1 MAKPIALAAD
11 HGGFEL
17 KEAVR
22 AHLDEAGIP
31 YIDFGTHSADS
42 VDYPDMAVPACDAVV
57 AGQCSK
63 ALLFCGTGVA
73 SAWPPIRSRAS
84 APAAARTAS
93 AASTPAATTTPTPC
107 AWAAAWWAPALPASW
122 WTCSWPPPSRA
133 AAMSAASK
141 N

>member
-31 YIDFGTHSADS
+31 HIDLGTHSADS

-57 AGQCSK
+57 AGQGSK
-63 ALLFCGTGVA
+63 APLVCGTGGGI
-73 SAWPPIRSRAS
+73 ST
-84 APAAARTAS
+84 AAHKNQGRPLLHSGARRQRVRGGS
-93 AASTPAATTTPTPC
+93 GGRPV
-107 AWAAAWWAPALPASW
+107 L
-122 WTCSWPPPSRA
+122 
-133 AAMSAASK
+133 
-141 N
+141 